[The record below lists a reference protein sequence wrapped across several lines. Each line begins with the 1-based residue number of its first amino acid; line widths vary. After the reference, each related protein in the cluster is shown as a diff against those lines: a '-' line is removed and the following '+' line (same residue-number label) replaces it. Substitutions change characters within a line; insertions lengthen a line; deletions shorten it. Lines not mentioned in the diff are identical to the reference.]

1 MARFHYGGQAVME
14 GVMMR
19 GKHHVAVAVRDPAGE
34 IVTHEEAL
42 SSAIHTHP
50 AGRWPFIRGIVM
62 LWDTLNLGIRMLLF
76 SANVALSADEGG
88 EPLDEQIP
96 EGVMWGFLA
105 VSLGMGVAL
114 FFLIPLLLINQ
125 VDRYISSSLLSN
137 IVEGV
142 IRLAMLV
149 GYLYVIGK
157 WPDISRVFAYH
168 GAEHKTINAYE
179 AGTPLEPDAVQKH
192 STAHERCGTSF
203 LLIVVTLSV
212 VIFSFLGRPP
222 LLLRILSRVVLIPVI
237 AGISYEL
244 LKLSAAHRGKAW
256 VRALIA
262 PSLALQRLSTREPDR
277 GMLEV
282 AIVALKRVQAA
293 DASERALETSK
304 GVSSLSPGSVDT
316 GGDG

>member
-1 MARFHYGGQAVME
+1 M
-14 GVMMR
+14 GVGLFMVLPSLLV
-19 GKHHVAVAVRDPAGE
+19 GLLNIPSE
-34 IVTHEEAL
+34 WL
-42 SSAIHTHP
+42 SSLLE
-50 AGRWPFIRGIVM
+50 GIV
-62 LWDTLNLGIRMLLF
+62 R
-76 SANVALSADEGG
+76 
-88 EPLDEQIP
+88 
-96 EGVMWGFLA
+96 
-105 VSLGMGVAL
+105 
-114 FFLIPLLLINQ
+114 LLLI
-125 VDRYISSSLLSN
+125 
-137 IVEGV
+137 
-142 IRLAMLV
+142 V
-149 GYLYVIGK
+149 GYIWSVGHL
-157 WPDISRVFAYH
+157 PDIARVFAYH

-179 AGTPLEPDAVQKH
+179 AGIPLEPDAVGKH

-237 AGISYEL
+237 AGMSYEL
-244 LKLSAAHRGKAW
+244 LKLSAAHKGKAW

-282 AIVALKRVQAA
+282 AIVALKRVLAA

-304 GVSSLSPGSVDT
+304 GVSSLSPGSVGT

>member
-1 MARFHYGGQAVME
+1 ME

-42 SSAIHTHP
+42 SSAIHTHS

-76 SANVALSADEGG
+76 SASVALSADEGG

-125 VDRYISSSLLSN
+125 VDHYISSSLLSN

-179 AGTPLEPDAVQKH
+179 AG
-192 STAHERCGTSF
+192 
-203 LLIVVTLSV
+203 
-212 VIFSFLGRPP
+212 
-222 LLLRILSRVVLIPVI
+222 
-237 AGISYEL
+237 
-244 LKLSAAHRGKAW
+244 LKAS
-256 VRALIA
+256 
-262 PSLALQRLSTREPDR
+262 ALQAYL
-277 GMLEV
+277 
-282 AIVALKRVQAA
+282 
-293 DASERALETSK
+293 
-304 GVSSLSPGSVDT
+304 
-316 GGDG
+316 